1 MVSAGI
7 DTVPANL
14 VMCIAYLSSAQGQ
27 EIQKKALK
35 LIEEVYPNGEAWE
48 KCLVEEK
55 VPYVTA
61 MVKETLRFWTVIPIC
76 LPRVNIKD
84 IPYEGAVIPAGT
96 TFFMVG
102 DAPAGNE
109 RSMAGHLIN
118 IIAECLERRL
128 RQGALYRP
136 RSLFPRAIFGRNRG
150 RDATLRIRSW
160 FAHVRWLA
168 SGQPGAVYC
177 VHSTHHCL

>member
-1 MVSAGI
+1 MLQRAAGRWVQWLTLFVSILAEIKSICLTMVSAGI

-14 VMCIAYLSSAQGQ
+14 VMCIAYLSSPQGQ

-61 MVKETLRFWTVIPIC
+61 LVKETLRFWTVIPIC

-102 DAPAGNE
+102 AEQAGKGTN
-109 RSMAGHLIN
+109 MAGRFIN
-118 IIAECLERRL
+118 TVAECLERRL
-128 RQGALYRP
+128 
-136 RSLFPRAIFGRNRG
+136 
-150 RDATLRIRSW
+150 
-160 FAHVRWLA
+160 
-168 SGQPGAVYC
+168 
-177 VHSTHHCL
+177 